1 MLARPSPEVL
11 TGARVFFIVRQEIEG
26 LQVRHLQLA
35 SCLPVMGQEEEGFR
49 LDTYNF

>member
-1 MLARPSPEVL
+1 MDVW
-11 TGARVFFIVRQEIEG
+11 GVRVGGVVKVILMQEIDG

>member
-11 TGARVFFIVRQEIEG
+11 TGARVFFMVRQEIEG

-35 SCLPVMGQEEEGFR
+35 SCLHFMGHDEVVFR
-49 LDTYNF
+49 LDR